1 MKQNLLGEEGSAK
14 IKILK
19 ITAGTYCKTL
29 FGYMLTNP
37 NHFQHFNNVTLQYN
51 HGFIKR
57 FSCSYEALSQAHKV
71 DVWTFLLTPS
81 YSHFAPKRNPSWGD
95 LSISEK
101 VSH

>member
-29 FGYMLTNP
+29 FGYTLTNP

-71 DVWTFLLTPS
+71 HV
-81 YSHFAPKRNPSWGD
+81 
-95 LSISEK
+95 
-101 VSH
+101 